1 MRGIGDFGFCAWRRG
16 AGRAWEGSSTGKG
29 QGKDKSKSFL
39 KEIKSKPFNSTF
51 FEKESRNIGWMA
63 LSNTPCTTK

>member
-39 KEIKSKPFNSTF
+39 KETKSKPF
-51 FEKESRNIGWMA
+51 K
-63 LSNTPCTTK
+63 